1 MSRASVAGLGAAGVR
16 RLLGDGF
23 THDLPGRITERLDVD
38 VWVLDLTGD
47 AYSIVADGRRVIV
60 AKRTPNWFR
69 QNFSIA
75 HELGHLAA
83 DSLCDESLGDA
94 GDHEAAANAFAAEFL
109 MPEAELR
116 SFDWQRLSLPVLA
129 EHLWEWGISTQAL
142 SVRLRS
148 LGLAP
153 GVEISAALTLKTQTF
168 LRRHWAKPPGPDP
181 ITLRMELAAER
192 RVPTELTSL
201 LEERVVQGLAPVE
214 SLAYAL
220 GVPASEVEV
229 ELPSLADP
237 DLDLDLLEGLD

>member
-1 MSRASVAGLGAAGVR
+1 MSRVSVAGLGAAAAR

-23 THDLPGRITERLDVD
+23 THDLPGRITQSLDVD
-38 VWVLDLTGD
+38 VWVLDLKGD
-47 AYSIVADGRRVIV
+47 AYSLVADGRRVIV
-60 AKRTPNWFR
+60 AKRTSNWFR

-75 HELGHLAA
+75 HELGHLAV
-83 DSLCDESLGDA
+83 DSLCDDSLGDA
-94 GDHEAAANAFAAEFL
+94 GDHEAAANAFAAELL

-116 SFDWQRLSLPVLA
+116 SFDWQRFSLPVLA

-153 GVEISAALTLKTQTF
+153 GVEIAAALTLKTQTF

-220 GVPASEVEV
+220 GVPATELEVEV
-229 ELPSLADP
+229 PSLADP
-237 DLDLDLLEGLD
+237 NLDFDLLEGLD